1 MKQVKKTCAVLFCM
15 ILVLSG
21 LPTLA
26 FSAEAAPG
34 VTLEKTVDYK
44 SRTATIDVYIDNANY
59 TDSYQLNIKFDNRNL
74 TFKECIKTNKND
86 ILECNSQ
93 TPGLL
98 TIGEIFMQSE
108 QAHHA
113 KIASIT
119 FSMHNNNWS
128 ASLSTEIQFGG
139 TAWTSDYDEV
149 ELSMQTIT
157 VDLEC
162 PHANTE
168 IIMPEAPA
176 TCDSWGYSEAV
187 GCKDCG
193 KVLKQRTGI
202 APLGHSWDNGAADK
216 NGDIVYTCTRCGKTK
231 KDAPCLELKPT
242 VNGDI
247 VSVDI
252 VVKNDSGECSL
263 YAAIIDFDKSELE
276 YKSSFFS
283 DEYLST
289 LDENYKGV
297 LNHDIRPDGKFV
309 ITFATKTALEN
320 GTVIAT
326 IQFNRIGKSASTTV
340 SFADG
345 SGVATS
351 TDSYDFSG
359 STTIEFIPSY
369 LKGDVD
375 GDGEV
380 AVKDARLA
388 LRAAVDL
395 EQLIGA
401 ALAAADVDGIEGV
414 SVADARLILRCAVGL
429 QTL

>member
-59 TDSYQLNIKFDNRNL
+59 TDSYQINIKFDNRNL

-119 FSMHNNNWS
+119 FSMHNNS
-128 ASLSTEIQFGG
+128 QAASLSTEIQFGG
-139 TAWTSDYDEV
+139 TAWTSEHDKV

-168 IIMPEAPA
+168 IITPEVPA
-176 TCDSWGYSEAV
+176 TCDTWGDSEAV

-202 APLGHSWDNGAADK
+202 APLGHSWDNGTADK
-216 NGDIVYTCTRCGKTK
+216 NGDIVYTCTRCGKIK
-231 KDAPCLELKPT
+231 AGLPSLVLKPT

-252 VVKNDSGECSL
+252 VVKNDSAESI
-263 YAAIIDFDKSELE
+263 YAAIVDFDKTELE
-276 YKSSFFS
+276 YKSCFFS

-289 LDENYKGV
+289 LNEKYKGF
-297 LNHDIRPDGKFV
+297 LIHDVRQDGKFAM
-309 ITFATKTALEN
+309 TFATKTALEN

-326 IQFNRIGKSASTTV
+326 IQFNRIGKNASTTL

-345 SGVATS
+345 SCVS
-351 TDSYDFSG
+351 TLTDAYDISG
-359 STTIEFIPSY
+359 SSAIDFNSSY
-369 LKGDVD
+369 IKGDVD

-395 EQLIGA
+395 EKLIGA

-414 SVADARLILRCAVGL
+414 SVADARLILMCAFCV